1 MKKITLLLLLIPIL
15 SFGQDVGINEY
26 YDNGQKIT
34 EKTWK
39 EGEQYKTL
47 VEIVDG
53 EVTSYRYYISQNDV
67 EIGVNAYSVRDYG
80 KYFKVDVSIINN
92 SRYRYDF
99 LVKNIDVKIY
109 EKKQIYR
116 RGLADNNGNRFYL
129 EREYTKLLN
138 NKKYRAL
145 TYDEYINKVNRR
157 QNSNA
162 FWLAFA
168 QGMGNT
174 GTTYSQSNTTYTDGY
189 NYGYA
194 TTNTT
199 TYSPALQQMQ
209 ARQNAQDMS
218 RFQNEQQE
226 RKNFI
231 NEGYLKNHTLFPNTQ
246 LEGYFLIPYHKKVTD
261 IDMIIKLGNMEFDY
275 SNDKW
280 GQ

>member
-1 MKKITLLLLLIPIL
+1 MKKLLFLLLPLFA
-15 SFGQDVGINEY
+15 FGQEIKLNEY
-26 YDNGQKIT
+26 YDNGQKIK
-34 EKTWK
+34 EFTWQDS
-39 EGEQYKTL
+39 GQQKTL
-47 VEIVDG
+47 VEIINGQVSD
-53 EVTSYRYYISQNDV
+53 YRYYLSDNGIEVGLNM
-67 EIGVNAYSVRDYG
+67 YYTKDYG

-92 SRYRYDF
+92 SENRYDF
-99 LVKNIDVKIY
+99 NPKDIYVKV
-109 EKKQIYR
+109 
-116 RGLADNNGNRFYL
+116 NGNV
-129 EREYTKLLN
+129 
-138 NKKYRAL
+138 KKKEKYYAISF
-145 TYDEYINKVNRR
+145 DEYSKKVKRR

-209 ARQNAQDMS
+209 RRQNAEDMS

-231 NEGYLKNHTLFPNTQ
+231 NEGYLKNHTIFANTQ
-246 LEGYFLIPYHKKVTD
+246 LEGYFLIPFDKKITD
-261 IDMIIKLGNMEFDY
+261 IDIILKLGEIEFNF

-280 GQ
+280 NIPPPPPPR

>member
-1 MKKITLLLLLIPIL
+1 MKKLILLLLLLIPIL
-15 SFGQDVGINEY
+15 SFGQDVSINEY
-26 YDNGQKIT
+26 YDNGQKIA

-67 EIGVNAYSVRDYG
+67 EIGVNAYSIRDYG

-92 SRYRYDF
+92 SSYRYDF

-145 TYDEYINKVNRR
+145 TYDEYINKVTRR

-261 IDMIIKLGNMEFDY
+261 IDMIKLY
-275 SNDKW
+275 
-280 GQ
+280 

>member
-1 MKKITLLLLLIPIL
+1 MLIPLL
-15 SFGQDVGINEY
+15 SFGQDVNINEY
-26 YDNGQKIT
+26 YDDGKKIT

-67 EIGVNAYSVRDYG
+67 EIAVNAYSVRDYG

-92 SRYRYDF
+92 SGYRYDF
-99 LVKNIDVKIY
+99 LVKNIDVKVY
-109 EKKQIYR
+109 DKKQIQR
-116 RGLADNNGNRFYL
+116 RGLADNKIKSSDL
-129 EREYTKLLN
+129 EKEYKKMLY

-145 TYDEYINKVNRR
+145 TYDEYISVVTRR

-174 GTTYSQSNTTYTDGY
+174 GTTYSQSNTTYSDGY

-199 TYSPALQQMQ
+199 TYSPALQQIQ
-209 ARQNAQDMS
+209 ARQNAEDMS

-226 RKNFI
+226 RINFI
-231 NEGYLKNHTLFPNTQ
+231 NEGYLKNHTLFPKTQ
-246 LEGYFLIPYHKKVTD
+246 LEGYFLIPFHKKIVN
-261 IDMIIKLGNMEFDY
+261 IDVIINLGNMVFDF
-275 SNDKW
+275 SNERW
-280 GQ
+280 H

>member
-1 MKKITLLLLLIPIL
+1 MKKLTLLLLIPIL

-67 EIGVNAYSVRDYG
+67 EIGVNAYSIRDYG

-92 SRYRYDF
+92 SSYRYDF
-99 LVKNIDVKIY
+99 LVKNIDVEVY
-109 EKKQIYR
+109 EKKEIYG

-129 EREYTKLLN
+129 EREYVKLLN

-145 TYDEYINKVNRR
+145 TYDEYINKVTRR

-168 QGMGNT
+168 QGMNSS
-174 GTTYSQSNTTYTDGY
+174 GTTYSQSNTTYNDGY

-226 RKNFI
+226 RRNFI